1 MRCLTSCVTLT
12 YKAVKWAKILTKRG
26 LSKYVQPISSH
37 AAGAVNYWPT
47 CITFAANLLKNGI
60 S

>member
-26 LSKYVQPISSH
+26 PAKRAADMQPK
-37 AAGAVNYWPT
+37 NLPYWPHS
-47 CITFAANLLKNGI
+47 AKV
-60 S
+60 

>member
-26 LSKYVQPISSH
+26 TAKYAADMQPENL
-37 AAGAVNYWPT
+37 AYWPQS
-47 CITFAANLLKNGI
+47 AKV
-60 S
+60 